1 MLYWL
6 HLIWQWCG
14 SLSTLCHLEGVCW
27 MVHALP
33 CPSLETDKPCWG
45 SVCSKMRAR
54 TTSTVS
60 VFNQWSK
67 MPMIR
72 LVCLLPLY
80 LLVGFRHGPMVFLQH
95 RALKAFQETLRSNSF
110 LKPYAQWMP
119 AAMNENPTPWIKLKD
134 SGHQSFLNNTWNFKH
149 VKWRKNPEHCN
160 VMFNFVQWI
169 PYSTAKEEF
178 WCNRTPINS
187 KHGACYI
194 SHGLVAR

>member
-1 MLYWL
+1 MLDCMFFFFSGNLGTNCSFLGYSIVSTCNHFWVYITSTICIMLYWL

-33 CPSLETDKPCWG
+33 CPSFETDKPCWG

-80 LLVGFRHGPMVFLQH
+80 LLVGFRHGV
-95 RALKAFQETLRSNSF
+95 
-110 LKPYAQWMP
+110 
-119 AAMNENPTPWIKLKD
+119 PTTQSP
-134 SGHQSFLNNTWNFKH
+134 QSFPRNSAQQF
-149 VKWRKNPEHCN
+149 
-160 VMFNFVQWI
+160 I
-169 PYSTAKEEF
+169 P
-178 WCNRTPINS
+178 
-187 KHGACYI
+187 
-194 SHGLVAR
+194 